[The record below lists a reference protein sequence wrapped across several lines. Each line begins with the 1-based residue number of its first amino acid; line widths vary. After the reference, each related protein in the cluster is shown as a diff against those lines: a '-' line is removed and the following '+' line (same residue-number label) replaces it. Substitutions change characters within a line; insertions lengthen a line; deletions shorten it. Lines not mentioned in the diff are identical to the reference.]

1 MSSEKYLTVSG
12 VMFLVAVKSF
22 EVFNQVL
29 PSVLKTCDVGPRFAG
44 SLIASTL
51 AVALLVATGL
61 SFYYFKKFI
70 EEFCRSEDE

>member
-12 VMFLVAVKSF
+12 VMFLVAIKSF
-22 EVFNQVL
+22 EIFNQIL
-29 PSVLKTCDVGPRFAG
+29 PGILKQCNMGPRFAG

-51 AVALLVATGL
+51 AVALLVSTGL

-70 EEFCRSEDE
+70 DEACSSEKE